1 MSSETVRS
9 TPAAGRRTQ
18 AVAGAVAGLVVVIAL
33 FAVLFTVKAG
43 KSNKSTDA
51 AAPAASAAA
60 QPSDAAQPSEA
71 APSADP
77 SAAAGAGQ
85 PAAVETPAALS
96 KAPVVTAGVGTVK
109 KLTVTPLVKGAGP
122 VVKAGQTITVNYVV
136 ATYKDGKTLE
146 SSWTT
151 GQPISTPIG
160 VGQLIKGWDQGIPG
174 QRVGSRLQLDIPA
187 ALAYGAQQG
196 DLRFVVDILAAK

>member
-1 MSSETVRS
+1 MSSETVRP
-9 TPAAGRRTQ
+9 TPAANRRSQ

-33 FAVLFTVKAG
+33 FAVLFIVKAD
-43 KSNKSTDA
+43 KSGKSTD
-51 AAPAASAAA
+51 SAAGA
-60 QPSDAAQPSEA
+60 VPSAAAQPSEA
-71 APSADP
+71 APTTDP
-77 SAAAGAGQ
+77 SAADPAASAAQ
-85 PAAVETPAALS
+85 PAAVDTPAALS
-96 KAPVVTAGVGTVK
+96 KAPVVTAGSGTVK
-109 KLTVTPLVKGAGP
+109 KLTVTPIVQGTGP